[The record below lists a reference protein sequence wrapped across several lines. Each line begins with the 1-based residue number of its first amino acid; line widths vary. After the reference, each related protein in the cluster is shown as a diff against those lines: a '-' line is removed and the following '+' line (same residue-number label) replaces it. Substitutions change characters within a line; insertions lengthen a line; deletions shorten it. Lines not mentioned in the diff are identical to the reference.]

1 MNNRLITLVIVLTV
15 VFVLPLFAPNDPYR
29 AEGDRQLQPPSTEH
43 PFGTDML
50 GRDVFSRTLHGGA
63 RSIRIALAATGL
75 ALTIGG
81 ALGFAAATNIRWLDR
96 LLSAVIDAVLALP
109 GFVLA
114 LVMIA
119 LIGTGETAI
128 VFSVGIAQIAPIARV
143 TRAALLVTRS
153 HDYVQAA
160 RQLGA
165 PPLWILLRHLLP
177 NSAPTLIAY
186 TGVVFS
192 YALLNGAALAFLGL
206 GGDPAVPDWGAMLY
220 EGRTAFRS
228 APWVALYPG
237 LAITGV
243 ILLTGWALRLNPRE

>member
-1 MNNRLITLVIVLTV
+1 MIHRLKTLLIVIAV
-15 VFVLPLFAPNDPYR
+15 VFVLPLLAPYDPYHT
-29 AEGDRQLQPPSTEH
+29 EGDRQLQPPSAEH
-43 PFGTDML
+43 PLGTDLL

-63 RSIRIALAATGL
+63 RSIRIALTATVL
-75 ALTIGG
+75 AVLSGS
-81 ALGFAAATNIRWLDR
+81 ALGIAAVASSRWLDR
-96 LLSAVIDAVLALP
+96 LVSAVIDAVLALP

-119 LIGTGETAI
+119 LIGTGEAAI
-128 VFSVGIAQIAPIARV
+128 IFAVGIAQIAPIARV
-143 TRAALLVTRS
+143 MRAALLVTRTN
-153 HDYVQAA
+153 DYVEAA

-165 PPLWILLRHLLP
+165 PPFWIMTRHLLP

-220 EGRTAFRS
+220 EGRVAFRS

-237 LAITGV
+237 LAITSV
-243 ILLTGWALRLNPRE
+243 ILLTGWASRLNPRE